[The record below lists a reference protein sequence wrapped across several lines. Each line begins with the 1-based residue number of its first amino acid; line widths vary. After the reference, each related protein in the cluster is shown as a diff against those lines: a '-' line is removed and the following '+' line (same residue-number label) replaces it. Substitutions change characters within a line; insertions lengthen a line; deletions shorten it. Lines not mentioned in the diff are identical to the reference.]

1 MITRINSEETSV
13 YAISDSTN
21 RSALDTEY
29 LSRKSPVKSNPSQS
43 EDIGTPNTE
52 GSNISSTPLPQ
63 ARDSEMLVNAQQSSS
78 SHKALSIRSLQ
89 RRLAGK
95 AGVDTINHIH
105 SVLRFSSSNS
115 WRSSITS
122 FASSWKSRGSSL
134 LHGQSAMDDVE
145 LSTGPTE
152 VRTGPKLS
160 PCEQTSWN
168 ELVDETKLAP
178 SAQSRPVPQEISL
191 NGRPC
196 CGTIDNF
203 DQGDSCSTCGFSSA
217 HNNGRHFVEIINQ
230 GLGTYMFSYLIASID
245 RFGNTPL
252 HFAAASSCITTTA
265 LKNIITSGANLN
277 SRNTSGENFMHVLN
291 VAGLGGMAEY
301 LDLLRFLQ
309 DTEFRFSDRDI
320 HGRTVVH
327 RLFDEH
333 KPSEISIV
341 NLAEI
346 FRLLKVDVSAVDN
359 LGSDYGLSG
368 IISRWRAALLEKPS
382 NNLHLLI
389 HRYCNPE
396 YQNVD
401 YRATLLSLLNRRIH
415 HGLLGTEP
423 IGLEDWLGMVT
434 GKSLCKWVD
443 IHGDTPLIALVRYYP
458 EFGSEYRFR
467 IMIGC
472 LVADGCD
479 VNARDRQGYTA
490 LAIATRRGLR
500 PIVSCLLDHGAS
512 VNTRSYHGTSTM
524 SLAARSLH
532 RAQKHGK
539 EKLYGMIISCISLI
553 TENGAKTEPSI
564 YEEFGVFWSGW
575 REIRLTCFILASI
588 GNMGM
593 NRGRT
598 WRHWMN
604 MYGVW
609 RPFTM
614 QDKV

>member
-1 MITRINSEETSV
+1 LSPWSNPLSNYSESSTENGCCVNPEALLINGINDAQSSNGGSPIPFTDDDMVTRINSEETSG
-13 YAISDSTN
+13 YARSDSTS
-21 RSALDTEY
+21 RSVLDIEY
-29 LSRKSPVKSNPSQS
+29 LSRISPVKSNPPQP
-43 EDIGTPNTE
+43 EDIGTPDTE
-52 GSNISSTPLPQ
+52 GSNISSTNQSPLPQ
-63 ARDSEMLVNAQQSSS
+63 ARDLEMLANTQQSSS
-78 SHKALSIRSLQ
+78 SDKALSIRSLQ

-134 LHGQSAMDDVE
+134 LHRLSAMDDAE
-145 LSTGPTE
+145 LSTGP
-152 VRTGPKLS
+152 KLS
-160 PCEQTSWN
+160 ACEQTSWS

-178 SAQSRPVPQEISL
+178 PAQSRLVPQEISL

-196 CGTIDNF
+196 CGTIDDF

-230 GLGTYMFSYLIASID
+230 GLGTYMFSNLIASID

-265 LKNIITSGANLN
+265 LKSIITSGVNLN
-277 SRNTSGENFMHVLN
+277 ARNTSGENFMHVLN

-320 HGRTVVH
+320 HGRTVAH

-333 KPSEISIV
+333 KPWEISIV

-346 FRLLKVDVSAVDN
+346 FGLLRVDASAVDN
-359 LGSDYGLSG
+359 LGNDYGFSE
-368 IISRWRAALLEKPS
+368 IISSWRAALLEKPS
-382 NNLHLLI
+382 NSLRLLI
-389 HRYCNPE
+389 HQYCNPE

-401 YRATLLSLLNRRIH
+401 YRATLLSLLNRTIH
-415 HGLLGTEP
+415 HGLLGIEL
-423 IGLEDWLGMVT
+423 IGLEDWLGMIT
-434 GKSLCKWVD
+434 GKLLCKWVD
-443 IHGDTPLIALVRYYP
+443 IHGDTPLITLVRYYP
-458 EFGSEYRFR
+458 EFGSEERFR
-467 IMIGC
+467 IRIGC

-479 VNARDRQGYTA
+479 VNARDRHGYTA

-500 PIVSCLLDHGAS
+500 PIVLCLLNHGAS

-532 RAQKHGK
+532 RAQKLGK

-553 TENGAKTEPSI
+553 TDNGAKTEPSV
-564 YEEFGVFWSGW
+564 YDEFGVF
-575 REIRLTCFILASI
+575 
-588 GNMGM
+588 
-593 NRGRT
+593 
-598 WRHWMN
+598 
-604 MYGVW
+604 
-609 RPFTM
+609 
-614 QDKV
+614 